1 MIRVFSSRYHWI
13 AKNPKEDGHNL
24 NLVHE
29 MKRNP
34 LNMTEFQNL
43 QNELDHSV
51 LLDMSVAGCSFEDFL
66 AELLGSLRMVVVLDR
81 QTSFSRT
88 CWLSGELLNEPVLIV
103 LDGIKSGSEDH
114 ISVDAWSN
122 LSRVDEA
129 IIDIIANTRIGDVET
144 DFSSLEV
151 NWKITTGRDGN
162 QLLTIEIS
170 IESLSSANA
179 KNPIFFTIDY
189 QGLFTEDFEVKFS
202 KRKKYTSIVANLNDS
217 IVSWSGKLKEPY
229 LCIHVSDAPWKK
241 LQRFHQ
247 IVYTWEDALKQQI
260 ELKLTSGSRF
270 ESLDEFSKSL
280 NMNRNNDSAL
290 RLFTEF
296 CLNQD
301 LRGCTTKRVAAHCAR
316 AVILT
321 GLMACF
327 NPPRGLS
334 GYLEMV
340 TGTQNSELLK
350 EFGNKRTWRSHISQI
365 AQESNDFSTEAAQI
379 VNPKRERRPGRP
391 PTQLVPAMH
400 PLSLFN
406 QYLEDSTSI
415 VCKHCRF
422 NNRSSEIESPSS

>member
-1 MIRVFSSRYHWI
+1 
-13 AKNPKEDGHNL
+13 
-24 NLVHE
+24 
-29 MKRNP
+29 MKRSP

-43 QNELDHSV
+43 QSELAHSV

-88 CWLSGELLNEPVLIV
+88 CWLSGELLNEPVLMV

-114 ISVDAWSN
+114 ISVDVWSN
-122 LSRVDEA
+122 LSRIDEA
-129 IIDIIANTRIGDVET
+129 IIDIIADTRIGDVQT
-144 DFSSLEV
+144 DFSNLEV
-151 NWKITTGRDGN
+151 NWTITIGREGN
-162 QLLTIEIS
+162 QLLTIEITIDS
-170 IESLSSANA
+170 HNSTNV

-202 KRKKYTSIVANLNDS
+202 KRKKYTSIVANLND
-217 IVSWSGKLKEPY
+217 ITALWSGKLKEPY
-229 LCIHVSDAPWKK
+229 LCIHISDAPWKTP
-241 LQRFHQ
+241 QRFHQ

-260 ELKLTSGSRF
+260 KSKLTSGSRF
-270 ESLDEFSKSL
+270 ESLEEFSKSL
-280 NMNRNNDSAL
+280 NMDRNYDSAI

-296 CLNQD
+296 CLSQD
-301 LRGCTTKRVAAHCAR
+301 LSGCTTKRVAAHCAR

-321 GLMACF
+321 GLMMCF
-327 NPPRGLS
+327 NPQRGLS

-340 TGTQNSELLK
+340 TGTQSSELLQ

-365 AQESNDFSTEAAQI
+365 AQESNDFSTEAARI

-406 QYLEDSTSI
+406 QYIKDPTSI

-422 NNRSSEIESPSS
+422 NNKNAENESPSS